1 MVLQKMKRGIHYFF
15 LFFGGD
21 AASATSE
28 FDMLTIANLNE
39 YQCITILHDQVNFTI
54 LAAIVFSD

>member
-21 AASATSE
+21 AACATAE
-28 FDMLTIANLNE
+28 LEVFTIANLNE
-39 YQCITILHDQVNFTI
+39 YYCITVLHDQINFAE
-54 LAAIVFSD
+54 LATIVFSD

>member
-1 MVLQKMKRGIHYFF
+1 MVMQKMKRGIHYFL

-21 AASATSE
+21 AASATPE
-28 FDMLTIANLNE
+28 LDILTIANLNE
-39 YQCITILHDQVNFTI
+39 YQCITIPHDQVNFAV